1 MTRESLDKADDIFG
15 LQDEVPQVRERF
27 AAKLHQGLSRR
38 IPLKCLPLD
47 FMGYYALAGAEK
59 ELRLKKLV
67 QEYMSSDIQRRRD
80 YIKAV
85 TMSGCEYPR

>member
-1 MTRESLDKADDIFG
+1 MPE
-15 LQDEVPQVRERF
+15 VREKF

-47 FMGYYALAGAEK
+47 FMGYYALAGCEK
-59 ELRLKKLV
+59 EVRLKKHV
-67 QEYMSSDIQRRRD
+67 QEYMSSDIQRRRE

-85 TMSGCEYPR
+85 TMSGCKSELFMLTLS

>member
-1 MTRESLDKADDIFG
+1 VKIV
-15 LQDEVPQVRERF
+15 QDEIPQVRERF

-47 FMGYYALAGAEK
+47 FMGYYALAGGEPDPK
-59 ELRLKKLV
+59 VRKTI
-67 QEYMSSDIQRRRD
+67 QEYMVSDIQRRRD

-85 TMSGCEYPR
+85 TLSGCKYFSQLYAMIMCKF